1 MRCCKGKF
9 NRFKFG
15 NIAIGFGN
23 LRKTNDTGRGLRVRF
38 NGVGS
43 LFGQLAGSLRDFSAD
58 FVGSGSFSADLSNI
72 KQLDASIAGQGTLTG
87 DLADF
92 VGLLDDYS
100 GAAAAYSVRLL
111 SSTYSGALV
120 RIRKDTGGQPEKDF
134 YPDENG
140 ELSLDSEDG
149 GNTRLGNWIGSNDGY
164 VVTWYSQAGVSGR
177 DATQSLAAN
186 QAQIVNGGSL
196 ISVNSKPAL
205 LANNSYYNISVPNY
219 SIFSKL
225 DVYKY
230 ANLPTSNET
239 VYGLNDGGNNNR
251 FEFRQDG
258 ADLEFFIR
266 ENGGSFVQPS
276 IKTQDT
282 NQNLAT
288 TYYDEGTI
296 NAYINS
302 VLELNNYSTGLSD
315 PLFNQLTL
323 LATDANG
330 IFFNLDGYIQESIFW
345 GVDYSADNTD
355 IESNVNDFFNI
366 YS

>member
-92 VGLLDDYS
+92 VGLLDDYPN
-100 GAAAAYSVRLL
+100 AAAAYSVRLL

-149 GNTRLGNWIGSNDGY
+149 GNTRLGNWIGSNDGF

-177 DATQSLAAN
+177 DATQSSASS
-186 QAQIVNGGSL
+186 QPKIISGGSL
-196 ISVNSKPAL
+196 ITDNGKAALEYTSGNQELTLSLDFTNTHSVFTVNNFSARGKELIGASSRYLIYQDASNTLYRLDSSIWRIFGATISNNQQLLYVDRKPT
-205 LANNSYYNISVPNY
+205 NV
-219 SIFSKL
+219 KL
-225 DVYKY
+225 Y
-230 ANLPTSNET
+230 
-239 VYGLNDGGNNNR
+239 
-251 FEFRQDG
+251 
-258 ADLEFFIR
+258 
-266 ENGGSFVQPS
+266 ENGVQ
-276 IKTQDT
+276 IGTQQTATGAATVT
-282 NQNLAT
+282 NLSGENS
-288 TYYDEGTI
+288 TYNFLGTMQEVVIYTSDE
-296 NAYINS
+296 S
-302 VLELNNYSTGLSD
+302 S
-315 PLFNQLTL
+315 NQS
-323 LATDANG
+323 G
-330 IFFNLDGYIQESIFW
+330 IETNI
-345 GVDYSADNTD
+345 
-355 IESNVNDFFNI
+355 NDFYTI
-366 YS
+366 Y